1 MYQSLVVS
9 RLHTK
14 CGTCDKL
21 CHAAEKYAIPR
32 SMHISNIQAT
42 YHTFHTSYTVYL
54 PLATGTYICQTIHLL
69 LKDSYLPKAF
79 SLSKCAYTHAHSR
92 PMIDG
97 LNLCAS
103 SSDTSLRSTTE
114 SLIIGG

>member
-1 MYQSLVVS
+1 MVS
-9 RLHTK
+9 RLYTK

-21 CHAAEKYAIPR
+21 CHAAEKYAILR

-42 YHTFHTSYTVYL
+42 YHTFHTSYTAYL

-79 SLSKCAYTHAHSR
+79 SLCAYTHAHSR

-97 LNLCAS
+97 LNLCVS